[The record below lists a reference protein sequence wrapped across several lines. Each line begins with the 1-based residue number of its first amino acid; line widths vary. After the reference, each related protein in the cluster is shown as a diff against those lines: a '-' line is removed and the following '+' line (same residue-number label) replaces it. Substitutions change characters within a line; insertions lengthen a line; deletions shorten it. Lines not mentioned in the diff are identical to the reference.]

1 MFYNFLQTDFGTLT
15 LIWSKNRLHALN
27 FPSLTPTVLINNC
40 KNKYGKLE
48 KKTFN
53 PSMQSVAEQLRRY
66 MKNPKISKLKFNH
79 KIGNHYT
86 SFQKDVFVAVR
97 KIPLGQ
103 TKSYQDLGR
112 EIGLL
117 NGGRAVGRA
126 LSQNLTPL
134 VIPCHRVIGSNNNII
149 GYSPEG
155 GKFWQEL
162 LLYRESERIFS
173 NKSINKL
180 VKGSI
185 YLAKRDKKLKKI
197 IQFHGPAALSTGKN
211 QTLFQMLVRT
221 IIGQQLS
228 VKAAQSIHY
237 KLSHLLIGR
246 ISPKRFIG
254 LNKKQ
259 LKQCGLSS
267 NKIETLIN
275 IAQLFLEKEFPSKNL
290 LESFS
295 DEEFEDLLIQI
306 KGIGKWTCDI
316 VKLFHLCRFDTF
328 PEGDLGVRNGFSK
341 YYGFD
346 IDSRKAEKIINNWS
360 PFRGIAC
367 WYLWRLAEYS
377 ASDFNFINK
386 LN

>member
-1 MFYNFLQTDFGTLT
+1 
-15 LIWSKNRLHALN
+15 
-27 FPSLTPTVLINNC
+27 
-40 KNKYGKLE
+40 
-48 KKTFN
+48 
-53 PSMQSVAEQLRRY
+53 
-66 MKNPKISKLKFNH
+66 MKNPKTAKFKFNH
-79 KIGNHYT
+79 KIDDQYT
-86 SFQKDVFVAVR
+86 SFQQDVFEAVK

-103 TKSYQDLGR
+103 TKSYQDLGH
-112 EIGLL
+112 EIGLF

-126 LSQNLTPL
+126 LSQNMTPL
-134 VIPCHRVIGSNNNII
+134 VIPCHRVIGSNKNII

-173 NKSINKL
+173 NKWIEKL
-180 VKGSI
+180 FNGSLH
-185 YLAKRDKKLKKI
+185 LAKCDKKLKKI
-197 IQFHGPAALSTGKN
+197 IQFHGPAALPIRKN

-228 VKAAQSIHY
+228 IKAAQSIHFNI
-237 KLSHLLIGR
+237 SNLLVGR
-246 ISPKRFIG
+246 ISPKRFIR
-254 LNKKQ
+254 LNKRQ
-259 LKQCGLSS
+259 LKGCGLSN
-267 NKIETLIN
+267 NKIDTLIRV
-275 IAQLFLEKEFPSKNL
+275 AQLFLKKEFPSKNL

-295 DEEFEDLLIQI
+295 DEELENLLIQI

-328 PEGDLGVRNGFSK
+328 PEGDLGVRNGFRK
-341 YYGFD
+341 YYGCD
-346 IDSRKAEKIINNWS
+346 IDSRNAEKITNNWS

-377 ASDFNFINK
+377 VSDLDFINK

>member
-1 MFYNFLQTDFGTLT
+1 MFYNFLKTDFGTFT

-40 KNKYGKLE
+40 ENKYGKLE

-53 PSMQSVAEQLRRY
+53 ASMQSVAEQLRRY
-66 MKNPKISKLKFNH
+66 MSDPKLAKLKFNH
-79 KIGNHYT
+79 RIGVQYT
-86 SFQKDVFVAVR
+86 SFQKDVFSAVK
-97 KIPLGQ
+97 KIPLGE
-103 TKSYQDLGR
+103 TKSYQDLGH
-112 EIGLL
+112 EIGLS

-126 LSQNLTPL
+126 VSQNLTPL
-134 VIPCHRVIGSNNNII
+134 LIPCHRVIGSNENII

-162 LLYRESERIFS
+162 LLYRETQKIFS
-173 NKSINKL
+173 NKSIEKL
-180 VKGSI
+180 IKGSA
-185 YLAKRDKKLKKI
+185 YLAECDKKLKKI
-197 IQFHGPAALSTGKN
+197 IQFHGPAALSIGKN
-211 QTLFQMLVRT
+211 RTLFQMLVRT

-228 VKAAQSIHY
+228 VKAAQSIHF
-237 KLSHLLIGR
+237 KLSNLLIGR
-246 ISPKRFIG
+246 ISPKQFIR

-259 LKQCGLSS
+259 LKRCGLSD
-267 NKIETLIN
+267 NKIETLIKV
-275 IAQLFLEKEFPSKNL
+275 AQLSLEKDFPSKNL

-295 DEEFEDLLIQI
+295 DEELEDLLIQI

-328 PEGDLGVRNGFSK
+328 PKGDLGVRNGFRK
-341 YYGFD
+341 YYGLD
-346 IDSRKAEKIINNWS
+346 IDSKKADKVTNNWS

-377 ASDFNFINK
+377 ASDLDFINK